1 MPYAPVLDYH
11 RLVPAFTQWLAKPR
25 GRSYDALAA
34 AAELVAFL
42 KIESQRSN
50 LEATARGR
58 LPDHPADKIP
68 RQGRV
73 AAVLALVVGRPF
85 PAGPP

>member
-11 RLVPAFTQWLAKPR
+11 RLVPVFTEWLAKPQ

-50 LEATARGR
+50 LEAIARGR
-58 LPDHPADKIP
+58 LSDQSRGQDSA
-68 RQGRV
+68 GR
-73 AAVLALVVGRPF
+73 A
-85 PAGPP
+85 